1 MAVGDELLAGVDDPR
16 ALGWFG
22 RVMARTPRDVVPVD
36 AYNLAA
42 PGQGSETLND
52 HWFAEASRRFDSAC
66 DNRLVIAPSALDID
80 LGITSARSRLNMA
93 NIVDQAT
100 QNNLSLIHI

>member
-1 MAVGDELLAGVDDPR
+1 MDQRGIRIVAVGDELLAGVDDPR

-22 RVMARTPRDVVPVD
+22 RVLARTPRDVVTVD

-42 PGQGSETLND
+42 PGEGSETLNER
-52 HWFAEASRRFDSAC
+52 WFDEAVRRFDPAC

-80 LGITSARSRLNMA
+80 LGADITA
-93 NIVDQAT
+93 Q
-100 QNNLSLIHI
+100 